1 MASLKK
7 RGKYYSIVFKKREND
22 RQILKTYSLGTSYKK
37 IADKKRIE
45 YEKLFESGEID
56 PFDPHW
62 NLKEYEKAQNSPLLS
77 SDVDS
82 YYLQD
87 LSKSFLESKPHVTD
101 ATVKG
106 YKSVIKLFTDH
117 VGQSM
122 TAPLI
127 RANDIRS
134 FCFKSSYSN
143 ATKRNYLRHLKA
155 FFRWMHEEGIIE
167 TNPCADIRPP
177 KKKDKLVDK
186 IFGEDILNEIIS
198 AFRKYQLKNREN
210 GHISHHTQQ
219 QHWFKPLITTAFY
232 TGMRRKELIQLRWEQ
247 VNLDEREIHITDTK
261 NGRERTVVIFDKL
274 YLRLKA
280 WHKLN
285 GYPKM
290 GLVFPS
296 PRSTKRQE
304 IALTGNNASRVFRYY
319 ARTEAKLKKTIHFH
333 GLRHSCATFMIRQ
346 GFDVTMVKDMLGHKS
361 IEVTMRY
368 VNLVVND
375 RKRRAK
381 ELGLITEN

>member
-22 RQILKTYSLGTSYKK
+22 QQIFKTYSLGTSYKK
-37 IADKKRIE
+37 IADKKRID

-62 NLKEYEKAQNSPLLS
+62 NLKEYEKAQS
-77 SDVDS
+77 SSIMSSNVDS

-87 LSKSFLESKPHVTD
+87 LSKSFLKSKPHVTD
-101 ATVKG
+101 ATIKG
-106 YKSVIKLFTDH
+106 YKSVIKLFSEF
-117 VGQSM
+117 VGQSL
-122 TAPLI
+122 TAPLV

-155 FFRWMHEEGIIE
+155 FFGWMVKEGIIE
-167 TNPCADIRPP
+167 NNPCADIHPP

-186 IFGEDILNEIIS
+186 IFNEDVLNEIIT
-198 AFRKYQLKNREN
+198 AFRKYQLKQRQK
-210 GHISHHTQQ
+210 GHIAHQTQQ

-247 VNLDEREIHITDTK
+247 VNLAEREIYITNTK
-261 NGRERTVVIFDKL
+261 GGLERTVIIFDKL
-274 YLRLKA
+274 FSRLIA
-280 WHKLN
+280 WHKMN
-285 GYPKM
+285 GNPKK

-296 PRSTKRQE
+296 PRSTDRHE
-304 IALTGNNASRVFRYY
+304 IRLSGDNASKVFKSY
-319 ARTEAKLKKTIHFH
+319 ACDKAKLKDTIHFH

-381 ELGLITEN
+381 ELGLIT